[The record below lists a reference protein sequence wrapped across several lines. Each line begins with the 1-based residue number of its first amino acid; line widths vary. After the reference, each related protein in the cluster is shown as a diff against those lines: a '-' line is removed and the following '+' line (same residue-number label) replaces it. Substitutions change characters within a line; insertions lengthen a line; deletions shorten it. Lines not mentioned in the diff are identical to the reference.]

1 MAGERVE
8 GAFTALS
15 VNLRRQ
21 AGDLLRSVVK
31 FGRAK
36 PLGAMGGIVLVA
48 LVVMAASASLL
59 APHDPYRTNLKYQF
73 ASPGFK
79 TPEED
84 GSKRFWLGTDQL
96 GRDTL
101 SRVIHGARI
110 SLRVGF
116 ISAGIGVTVGA
127 LIGLVTAY
135 LGGAVDLTVQRLVDA
150 FMAFPALIM
159 ALALMAILGPSLN
172 NVTLAL
178 IIIFIPGSSRVVRSA
193 ALSVKETV
201 YIEAARA
208 IGSSNVRIMFRQVL
222 PNCVAPY
229 IVFLTANLGVAIVAE
244 ASLTFLGVGT
254 PLDVPSWGGMV
265 SVAGKTYVALS
276 PWLLMFTSIAIFIVV
291 FGFNLLGDALRDV
304 LDPRLRGR

>member
-8 GAFTALS
+8 GTFTALP

-21 AGDLLRSVVK
+21 AGALLRSVVK

-48 LVVMAASASLL
+48 LVVMAASASFV

-73 ASPGFK
+73 TSPGFK

-84 GSKRFWLGTDQL
+84 GGKKFWLGTDQL

-101 SRVIHGARI
+101 SRLIHGARI

-116 ISAGIGVTVGA
+116 ISAGIGVTIGA

-135 LGGAVDLTVQRLVDA
+135 LGGAVDLTVQRVVDA

-178 IIIFIPGSSRVVRSA
+178 VIIFIPGSSRLVRSS

-201 YIEAARA
+201 YVEAARA
-208 IGSSNVRIMFRQVL
+208 IGSSNVRIMFRHVL
-222 PNCVAPY
+222 PNCLAPY

-254 PLDVPSWGGMV
+254 PPDVPSWGGMV

-276 PWLLMFTSIAIFIVV
+276 PWLLMFTSIAIFTVV

-304 LDPRLRGR
+304 LDPRMRGT